1 MRKTLC
7 SVMLALFVCLF
18 LGAPASSA
26 SVLYDNG
33 FNGQV
38 DAWTINFGYA
48 VTNSF
53 TLTSNSTLTG
63 ANIWLWQAPGDASSA
78 VDWGISNTFD
88 YGSGVA
94 GATGAALTMVTDL
107 GSNDDGYDVTE
118 YSFSMPGL
126 ALPAGTY
133 WFSLQNLAVSNS
145 DPGFWDITNGAS
157 ACYENSFGN
166 CTLNGDMGFGTGAGV
181 TNSTAFQILGSG
193 SAVPEPTSLA
203 LIGLGLVG
211 IAFARRRRANS

>member
-18 LGAPASSA
+18 LGAPASAS

-38 DAWTINFGYA
+38 SGWTINFGFA
-48 VTNSF
+48 VTDSF
-53 TLTSNSTLTG
+53 TLASNSTLTG
-63 ANIWLWQAPGDASSA
+63 VNIWLWQFPGDTSSA
-78 VDWGISNTFD
+78 VDWGISNTSDF
-88 YGSGVA
+88 GSGVA
-94 GATGAALTMVTDL
+94 GLTGAALSTVTDL
-107 GSNDDGYDVTE
+107 GYNGDEYDVTE
-118 YSFSMPGL
+118 YSLSLPNL
-126 ALPAGTY
+126 ALSAGTY
-133 WFSLQNLAVSNS
+133 WFSLQNLQVSNG
-145 DPGFWDITNGAS
+145 DPGYWDITNGAS
-157 ACYENSFGN
+157 ACYENSVGN
-166 CTLNGDMGFGTGAGV
+166 CNSQDVGFGDSTL

-193 SAVPEPTSLA
+193 GAAVPEPASLT